1 MSTTTKTAT
10 SLLPTSFAVPA
21 FLVGP
26 ALSIALVRHMATTH
40 YLPAAGVV
48 PALLVALFMWS
59 PSPISIPAMVLQD
72 VRDSY
77 GASMR
82 GIAGTLKRG
91 GLLTFWLA
99 SKNSPV
105 RVEMVASLVGFALAV
120 AMVVLHV
127 AL

>member
-10 SLLPTSFAVPA
+10 SLLPTSFAVPG

-48 PALLVALFMWS
+48 PALLVVLFMWS
-59 PSPISIPAMVLQD
+59 PSPLSIPALVLQE

-91 GLLTFWLA
+91 GRITFWMA
-99 SKNSPV
+99 SKSSPV
-105 RVEMVASLVGFALAV
+105 RTEMLASLIGFCVAV
-120 AMVVLHV
+120 ALVVLHV